1 MSEKTIL
8 VIGTYDTKDEELG
21 FLSGVIRDQGGRVVT
36 MDVSVLGSPSQP
48 TDFSKHDVAEEG
60 GSSIQDAIDSG
71 NENLAMQIMAKGA
84 SLLAARLHNEGKFDG
99 MIVLGGTMG
108 TDLALD
114 VASAL
119 PLGVP
124 KYIVSTVSFSPLIPA
139 ERLAADT
146 QMILWAGGL
155 YGLNS
160 VGKASLSQA
169 AGAVLGAA
177 RAVQK
182 PDPEKSVI
190 GMMSLGTSALKYV
203 ISLKPALEERGFEV
217 AVFHA
222 TGMGGRA
229 FESLA
234 RQGAFACVFDFCT
247 QELGNHVNGSNI
259 SAGGDRLT
267 NAGANGTPQIVAPGC
282 YDLVDV
288 VGWQPI
294 DSKWDAHI
302 KHAHNRLLTSI
313 VLKAEETKLVARAHC
328 EQMAKAKGP
337 TALILPEDG
346 LGEWDREG
354 ADLHNPD
361 GLAAFLT
368 EVEANI
374 PANVTTH
381 RIACHINDPSFSD
394 KALEI
399 FDKWCADGTVPLGV
413 FKQSSN
419 GQEKSLHAIKNY
431 KQENGVD

>member
-1 MSEKTIL
+1 MTDKTIL
-8 VIGTYDTKDEELG
+8 VIGTYDTKDDELC
-21 FLSGVIRDQGGRVVT
+21 FLADVIRQQGGRVVT
-36 MDVSVLGSPSQP
+36 VDVSVLGDPIAP
-48 TDFSKHDVAEEG
+48 TDYSKHDVAEAG
-60 GSSIQDAIDSG
+60 ASSIKAAIASG
-71 NENLAMQIMAKGA
+71 DENTAMQIMANGA
-84 SLLAARLHNEGKFDG
+84 SLLAARLYAQGVFEG

-160 VGKASLSQA
+160 VCKASLSQA

-177 RAVQK
+177 RAVQMPDVDK
-182 PDPEKSVI
+182 PLI

-203 ISLKPALEERGFEV
+203 VPLKPALEARGFEV

-234 RQGAFACVFDFCT
+234 GQGAFACVFDFCT
-247 QELGNHVNGSNI
+247 QELGNHIHGSNI
-259 SAGGDRLT
+259 SAGADRLT
-267 NAGANGTPQIVAPGC
+267 GAGARGTPQIVAPGC

-288 VGWQPI
+288 VGWQPMP
-294 DSKWDAHI
+294 DKWRDHP
-302 KHAHNRLLTSI
+302 KHEHNRLLTSI
-313 VLKAEETKLVARAHC
+313 VLSGEERKMVAHAHAA
-328 EQMAKAKGP
+328 QLAKAAGP
-337 TALILPEDG
+337 VAVILPEDG
-346 LGEWDREG
+346 LGEWDRAG
-354 ADLHNPD
+354 ADLHD
-361 GLAAFLT
+361 SAGLAAFLS
-368 EVEANI
+368 ELERSL
-374 PANVTTH
+374 PANVAQH
-381 RIACHINDPSFSD
+381 RIACHINDAAFAD

-399 FDKWCADGTVPLGV
+399 FDSWCADGTV
-413 FKQSSN
+413 SR
-419 GQEKSLHAIKNY
+419 
-431 KQENGVD
+431 